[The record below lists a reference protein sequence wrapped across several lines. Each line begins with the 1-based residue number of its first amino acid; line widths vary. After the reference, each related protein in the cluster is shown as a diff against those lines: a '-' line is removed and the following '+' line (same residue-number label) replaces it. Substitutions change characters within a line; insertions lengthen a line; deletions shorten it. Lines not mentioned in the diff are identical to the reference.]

1 VLITNAA
8 GGISPNLKPG
18 DLMIIRDHINP
29 SGLNPLIGQK
39 SGIGALLENL
49 FRGWP
54 QDRLAQII
62 PSGSDPDL
70 SLCNN
75 SWVLDS
81 LGGTEK
87 GRPQRGF
94 VSSLQRK
101 YAILRGYRL
110 SPELQQWVE
119 NFAPQ
124 VIYSY
129 LEHPLITHLVTL
141 LSRHLAVPAIP
152 DLRDE
157 WHFVPAGS
165 SLSALWWCVRR
176 EIDFR
181 HIVRKSPFGM
191 TTSDVMSEEYQK
203 KYHRRFHTFMSCAD
217 PSIYIPR
224 QHERNPVS
232 AKLRMIYA
240 GSGPGQH
247 RWPIILNLAKAVQEL
262 NRAGCDIEFSVYIR
276 KELCSTLPAQ
286 GDGIF
291 LFDFVDERTL
301 AARLGESD
309 IAILP
314 EGVDRESIIYSRLS
328 FSSKVPV
335 YLMSGCCILAIG
347 PVRVNS
353 IKYVRDNNLGVV
365 IHDPSV
371 QVLSAR
377 LRELYE
383 HRQQWDGAYMRN
395 RQFALEHHSQP
406 VVHEQLRTLLNS
418 VCK

>member
-1 VLITNAA
+1 LLVNGQA
-8 GGISPNLKPG
+8 
-18 DLMIIRDHINP
+18 
-29 SGLNPLIGQK
+29 IGQK
-39 SGIGALLENL
+39 SGIGALLDNL

-54 QDRLAQII
+54 QDRMAQIV

-70 SLCNN
+70 SLCKN

-87 GRPQRGF
+87 GIPQRGF
-94 VSSLQRK
+94 VSSIHRK
-101 YAILRGYRL
+101 YAILRGFRL
-110 SPELQQWVE
+110 SPELQQWVDD
-119 NFAPQ
+119 FAPQ

-129 LEHPLITHLVTL
+129 LEHPMITRLVAL

-165 SLSALWWCVRR
+165 KVSALWWFVRR
-176 EIDFR
+176 EIDFW
-181 HIVRKSPFGM
+181 HIVKRSPFGM
-191 TTSDVMSEEYQK
+191 TTSDAMSEEYQK
-203 KYHRRFHTFMSCAD
+203 RYRRRFHTFMSCAD

-224 QHERNPVS
+224 QHQRNS
-232 AKLRMIYA
+232 ASSKLRMIYA
-240 GSGPGQH
+240 GSGPGPQ

-262 NRAGCDIEFSVYIR
+262 NRTGCDIEFSVYIR
-276 KELCSTLPAQ
+276 RELCSVLPAQ
-286 GDGIF
+286 GDGFF

-314 EGVDRESIIYSRLS
+314 EGFDRESIAYARLS
-328 FSSKVPV
+328 FSSKLPV
-335 YLMSGCCILAIG
+335 YLMSGCSILAIG
-347 PVRVNS
+347 PIQVNS
-353 IKYVRDNNLGVV
+353 IKYVNDNNLGVV
-365 IHDPSV
+365 IEDPTV

-383 HRQQWDGAYMRN
+383 HRQQWDGASTRN
-395 RQFALEHHSQP
+395 RKFALDHHSQP
-406 VVHEQLRTLLNS
+406 VVHEQLRALLNS
-418 VCK
+418 VRK